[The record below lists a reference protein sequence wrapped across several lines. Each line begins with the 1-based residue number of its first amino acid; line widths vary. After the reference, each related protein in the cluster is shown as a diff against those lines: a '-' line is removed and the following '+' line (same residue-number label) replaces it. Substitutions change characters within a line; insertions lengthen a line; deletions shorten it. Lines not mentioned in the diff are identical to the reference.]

1 MNPRVSRDE
10 QREVEPI
17 TLKLVGRM
25 KILPVLSISRTMG
38 TEQEK
43 HFGPGFAPARIFPHI
58 EQRLFSAGHSPPSCF
73 NFLLSSIR
81 KPFLKPLYMGES
93 VKFPL
98 QPVKADP
105 QVIP

>member
-1 MNPRVSRDE
+1 MNPRVSLDE
-10 QREVEPI
+10 QREVELI
-17 TLKLVGRM
+17 TLKVVGRL

-43 HFGPGFAPARIFPHI
+43 HFRFGFASARIFPQI
-58 EQRLFSAGHSPPSCF
+58 EQRLFSAEHSLSSCF
-73 NFLLSSIR
+73 NFLLSSIG
-81 KPFLKPLYMGES
+81 KAFPKPLYMGES

-98 QPVKADP
+98 QPVEADP